1 MRSAIFHAI
10 SFIGTIGY
18 LLLFEPARAVG
29 FEHTRESELRHHV
42 FLAPADANDRG
53 ETGLVETQILLLL
66 IRLHERIELL
76 ACAKLFA
83 IHDKSR
89 PWRWQR

>member
-1 MRSAIFHAI
+1 
-10 SFIGTIGY
+10 
-18 LLLFEPARAVG
+18 
-29 FEHTRESELRHHV
+29 
-42 FLAPADANDRG
+42 LAPADANDRG
-53 ETGLVETQILLLL
+53 ETGLMETQILLLL

-89 PWRWQR
+89 PPEINSVSMHVDLAAFISKGCLQMSELELTIPCAHAAVS